1 MKSGLFPRAALA
13 FGAALVVLSL
23 SSTSAQ
29 VPSLPIRMTAFA
41 VNMSN
46 NLSGANAILE
56 ITINNWSTEAERKRL
71 LDAVPKGQDKLLDEL
86 TDQPIKGR
94 IRIPGWTGA
103 DPNNY
108 RLGWDLHYAWQE
120 PLPEGGTRMVIGT
133 DRHMTMWEVR
143 NQPRT
148 TDYPFTL
155 MQIQMPKEGTGQGKL
170 MPFAMIDFDK
180 KKNVIVLENYGS
192 QPVSLNNVKVEKK

>member
-1 MKSGLFPRAALA
+1 MKSGLFSRAALA
-13 FGAALVVLSL
+13 IAAVVAVLSL
-23 SSTSAQ
+23 SRVSGQ

-56 ITINNWSTEAERKRL
+56 ITINSWSTAEERKRL
-71 LDAVPKGQDKLLDEL
+71 LDVVPKGQNALLDEL
-86 TDQPIKGR
+86 TDQPVKGR
-94 IRIPGWTGA
+94 IRIPGWTGS

-155 MQIQMPKEGTGQGKL
+155 MQIQMPKEGKGQGKL

-180 KKNVIVLENYGS
+180 KKNVMVLENYGS
-192 QPVSLNNVKVEKK
+192 QPVSLNNITVEKK